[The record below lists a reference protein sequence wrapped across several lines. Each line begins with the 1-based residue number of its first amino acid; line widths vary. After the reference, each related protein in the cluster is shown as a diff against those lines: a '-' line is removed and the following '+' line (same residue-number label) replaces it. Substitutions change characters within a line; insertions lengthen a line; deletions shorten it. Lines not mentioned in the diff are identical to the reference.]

1 MPKTATPAIPQSEN
15 DTNDESTCRTNF
27 LLDTAAEVFLE
38 QGFEGASVGEIARR
52 AKASK
57 QTIYLRYPS
66 KAELLQAVV
75 QRRADLNYRRLS
87 SLLIFEAKPREALT
101 VFGAGLLD
109 IVLDQNAMG
118 ILRLVYM
125 ESCRFPEL
133 GKILYGCGPG
143 PCLRLMESYLA
154 QQVAAGRLE
163 IPILTIAAEQFLD
176 MLTGRLVMRSA
187 LGLFPAP
194 SAEDKKLRV
203 ECAVDVFLK
212 AYAPSAV

>member
-1 MPKTATPAIPQSEN
+1 MSKTAEAIPSHN
-15 DTNDESTCRTNF
+15 GSDTNDESACRTNF

-57 QTIYLRYPS
+57 QTIYSRYPS

-87 SLLIFEAKPREALT
+87 SLLIFEDSPRKALT
-101 VFGAGLLD
+101 GFGYGLLG
-109 IVLDQNAMG
+109 IVLDPNAMG

-133 GKILYGCGPG
+133 GKILYRCGPG
-143 PCLRLMESYLA
+143 PCLRLVESYLA
-154 QQVAAGRLE
+154 QQTAAGRLE

-187 LGLFPAP
+187 LGLSPTP
-194 SAEDKKLRV
+194 SDEDKKLRV
-203 ECAVDVFLK
+203 ESAVDVFLK
-212 AYAPSAV
+212 AYGAAAL